1 MSVFPS
7 EWENGCIG
15 DIAKVISG
23 YAFPSEDFHDNHQE
37 GIPVVRM
44 SDIKDKGLNL
54 GSAKRISNI
63 NQEFL
68 RKFQIRQGDL
78 LFGMSGS
85 IDKSALVLNNQQA
98 LLNQRVGALRS
109 VQANGNFHAHIFQNE
124 RVKSQ
129 ILDLAAG
136 GAQLNISAKQIES
149 IRIAIP
155 PLPEQKKIAEIL
167 SGIDR
172 EIESLSKAI
181 GSHRTTRN
189 ALIESIFED
198 GHKKAENGSSEWRVW
213 SIEDLLAS
221 TATPMRSGPFGSALL
236 KEELAKEGIPFL
248 GIDNVRTE
256 EFVLTFKR
264 FLTDEKFKELRRY
277 EVFPQDVMITIM
289 GTVGRSCVVPEG
301 IGPCVSSKHT
311 WTMTFDH
318 SKVAPEIICWQLN
331 HYGRTRTKFLESS
344 QGGVMDAISSQTLRE
359 TEVPIPTSRLFA
371 EQIVGQYKSSH
382 NHEQTL
388 NKKFHKMRLLKN
400 AVASDLL
407 SGRKRVSI

>member
-1 MSVFPS
+1 MSEEIANLLELVTAG
-7 EWENGCIG
+7 EWGNNQGTPGGVDTGVIRSANFTKDHQFNAKEIVVRSIEERKRQKKMLKHG
-15 DIAKVISG
+15 DILIEKSGGSPDQPVGRVLFYDLKGEHTCSNFISILR
-23 YAFPSEDFHDNHQE
+23 PSQQVDPKFLYYSLCNLYGRGVVKNYQQQTT
-37 GIPVVRM
+37 GI
-44 SDIKDKGLNL
+44 INL
-54 GSAKRISNI
+54 QLG
-63 NQEFL
+63 EYL
-68 RKFQIRQGDL
+68 RETIY
-78 LFGMSGS
+78 
-85 IDKSALVLNNQQA
+85 
-98 LLNQRVGALRS
+98 
-109 VQANGNFHAHIFQNE
+109 H
-124 RVKSQ
+124 
-129 ILDLAAG
+129 
-136 GAQLNISAKQIES
+136 
-149 IRIAIP
+149 P

-167 SGIDR
+167 SGIDT

-181 GSHRTTRN
+181 DLHRKTRN

-198 GHKKAENGSSEWRVW
+198 GHKKAENGSNEWKVW

-256 EFVLTFKR
+256 EFVLNFKR

-318 SKVAPEIICWQLN
+318 SKVAPEIVCWHLN

-344 QGGVMDAISSQTLRE
+344 QGGVMDAISSLTLRE
-359 TEVPIPTSRLFA
+359 TKIPIPTSRVFA
-371 EQIVGQYKSSH
+371 EQIVGHYKSSH
-382 NHEQTL
+382 NHEQAL
-388 NKKFHKMRLLKN
+388 NDKFRKIKLLKN
-400 AVASDLL
+400 AVSSDLL
-407 SGRKRVSI
+407 SGRKRVTI

>member
-1 MSVFPS
+1 
-7 EWENGCIG
+7 
-15 DIAKVISG
+15 
-23 YAFPSEDFHDNHQE
+23 
-37 GIPVVRM
+37 M
-44 SDIKDKGLNL
+44 SDWKPCTLDDICEIYDGPHATPIKQNSGPYFLSISSLQGGQLDLSESAFLSEEDYALWTKRVTPRHMDIVFSYETRLGQAGMIPDSLRCCLGRRMGLLRIKDTNIANPSFLLHYYL
-54 GSAKRISNI
+54 G
-63 NQEFL
+63 EPF
-68 RKFQIRQGDL
+68 
-78 LFGMSGS
+78 
-85 IDKSALVLNNQQA
+85 
-98 LLNQRVGALRS
+98 QRVIKDNTVFGTT
-109 VQANGNFHAHIFQNE
+109 V
-124 RVKSQ
+124 
-129 ILDLAAG
+129 D
-136 GAQLNISAKQIES
+136 
-149 IRIAIP
+149 RIPLQKMGEFPITLP

-181 GSHRTTRN
+181 DLHRKTRN

-198 GHKKAENGSSEWRVW
+198 GHKKAENGSSEWQVW

-256 EFVLTFKR
+256 EFVLNFKR

-318 SKVAPEIICWQLN
+318 SKVAPEIVCWHLN

-359 TEVPIPTSRLFA
+359 IEVPIPTSRVFA
-371 EQIVGQYKSSH
+371 EQIVGHYKSSH
-382 NHEQTL
+382 KHEQTL
-388 NKKFHKMRLLKN
+388 NKKFRKMKSLKN

>member
-1 MSVFPS
+1 
-7 EWENGCIG
+7 
-15 DIAKVISG
+15 
-23 YAFPSEDFHDNHQE
+23 
-37 GIPVVRM
+37 M
-44 SDIKDKGLNL
+44 SDLTTKPLGELIRIKKGKKPASVTTNRRNE
-54 GSAKRISNI
+54 ADRPY
-63 NQEFL
+63 
-68 RKFQIRQGDL
+68 L
-78 LFGMSGS
+78 L
-85 IDKSALVLNNQQA
+85 
-98 LLNQRVGALRS
+98 
-109 VQANGNFHAHIFQNE
+109 
-124 RVKSQ
+124 
-129 ILDLAAG
+129 
-136 GAQLNISAKQIES
+136 IES
-149 IRIAIP
+149 FGGNYKLFTDDSSCPYSSREDTLLVWDGERCGLTSTGHEGYIGSTLASISRSTGNLEASYLYHFLVSKRKAIRNSAEGTGVPHVSRRFLEDIEILVP

-172 EIESLSKAI
+172 EIELLAKAI
-181 GSHRTTRN
+181 DSHRTTRN

-264 FLTDEKFKELRRY
+264 FLTDEKFKELKRY

-359 TEVPIPTSRLFA
+359 TEVPIPTCRVFA

-388 NKKFHKMRLLKN
+388 NKKFRKMKLLKN